1 MQVLVNTQ
9 YICDLI
15 HRTFFV
21 PVYFLSEE
29 EKILDYATCYDISSP
44 FYSSK
49 EEHFQKLYQESDLFN
64 FPLFRGNDYLEN
76 FIFIRVK
83 NQEGIKGTIVI
94 GPTTYP
100 KVTDEMAIKLMKTF
114 QASNKIQEGLLYY
127 QSLPEVKKITL
138 LQIGIFLHYMI
149 FKEKLDIDTVWKKNK
164 LLEETP
170 YKIVHPDLYISNR
183 RQNNVGN
190 YNFSLERKFFSQITE
205 GNKESV
211 IKYAYSFPQED
222 AGITSQGN
230 QLRNQKNNG
239 IMAITLATRYA
250 IEGNLPTD
258 IAFALSDLYILTIE
272 QLDNMYSVNRLIED
286 ALCTFADR
294 VKEYKTKKYSNT
306 ITTCLNY
313 INRNIYQKISLS
325 ALAELLHMNPTY
337 LSGLFKKE
345 VGITLS
351 QYIQREKIEE
361 AKKLL
366 TLTSYSLTDICLWLK
381 FNDQSYFIRIFKKIT
396 KMTPKQYREKY
407 TLI

>member
-1 MQVLVNTQ
+1 MRGLVNTQ

-15 HRTFFV
+15 HKMFHV
-21 PVYFLSEE
+21 PVYFLSEGGT
-29 EKILDYATCYDISSP
+29 ILDYATCYDMSSP
-44 FYSSK
+44 FYLSK
-49 EEHFQKLYQESDLFN
+49 EEHLQALCQESDVFN
-64 FPLFRGNDYLEN
+64 FPLFRGNRYLEN
-76 FIFIRVK
+76 FVLIRMK
-83 NQEGIKGTIVI
+83 NQEGIEGTIVI

-114 QASNKIQEGLLYY
+114 QASNKIQEGLFYY
-127 QSLPEVKKITL
+127 QSLPVVNKITL
-138 LQIGIFLHYMI
+138 LQIGVFLHYTI

-170 YKIVHPDLYISNR
+170 YKIVHPDLYISHR
-183 RQNNVGN
+183 RQNHVGN
-190 YNFSLERKFFSQITE
+190 YNISLERQFFSQITE
-205 GNKESV
+205 GNKENT

-222 AGITSQGN
+222 AGITSQES

-258 IAFALSDLYILTIE
+258 IAFTLSDLYIQTIE
-272 QLDNMYSVNRLIED
+272 KLNNMYSVNRLIED

-306 ITTCLNY
+306 ITACLNY
-313 INRNIYQKISLS
+313 ISQNIYQKISLS
-325 ALAELLHMNPTY
+325 KLAELLHVNSTY
-337 LSGLFKKE
+337 LSSLFKKE

-366 TLTSYSLTDICLWLK
+366 TLTSYSLLDICLWLK
-381 FNDQSYFIRIFKKIT
+381 FNDQSYFNRIFKKIT
-396 KMTPKQYREKY
+396 TMTPKQYREKY
-407 TLI
+407 TII

>member
-1 MQVLVNTQ
+1 MRDLVNTH
-9 YICDLI
+9 YICNLI
-15 HRTFFV
+15 HKTFFV
-21 PVYFLSEE
+21 SVYFLSEE
-29 EKILDYATCYDISSP
+29 GEILDYATCYDISNP

-49 EEHFQKLYQESDLFN
+49 AEHFQKLFQESDPFN
-64 FPLFRGNDYLEN
+64 FPLFRENDYLEN

-83 NQEGIKGTIVI
+83 NQEEIKGTIVI

-100 KVTDEMAIKLMKTF
+100 KVTDEMAIKLMKRF
-114 QASNKIQEGLLYY
+114 QDSNKIQEGLFYY
-127 QSLPEVKKITL
+127 QSLPEVKKIML

-164 LLEETP
+164 ILEETP

-183 RQNNVGN
+183 RQNHVGN
-190 YNFSLERKFFSQITE
+190 YNIFFERKFFSQITE

-250 IEGNLPTD
+250 IEGNLPTN
-258 IAFALSDLYILTIE
+258 IAFALSDLYIQTKE
-272 QLDNMYSVNRLIED
+272 KLDNMYSVNRLIED

-294 VKEYKTKKYSNT
+294 VKEYRAKKYSNT
-306 ITTCLNY
+306 ITACLNY
-313 INRNIYQKISLS
+313 ICQNIYQKISLS
-325 ALAELLHMNPTY
+325 ELAKLLHVNPTY

-366 TLTSYSLTDICLWLK
+366 ALTSYSLTDICLWLK
-381 FNDQSYFIRIFKKIT
+381 FNDQSYFIRVFKK
-396 KMTPKQYREKY
+396 
-407 TLI
+407 

>member
-1 MQVLVNTQ
+1 MRGLVDTE

-15 HRTFFV
+15 HKTFFV

-29 EKILDYATCYDISSP
+29 GEILDYATCYDISSP

-49 EEHFQKLYQESDLFN
+49 EEHFQKLCQEIDVFN

-94 GPTTYP
+94 GPTTHP
-100 KVTDEMAIKLMKTF
+100 KVTDEMATKLMKTF
-114 QASNKIQEGLLYY
+114 QMGNKIQEGLPYY
-127 QSLPEVKKITL
+127 QSLPEVKKIKL

-149 FKEKLDIDTVWKKNK
+149 FQEKLDIDTVWKQNK
-164 LLEETP
+164 LLEEKP
-170 YKIVHPDLYISNR
+170 YKIVNPDLYISKR
-183 RQNNVGN
+183 RQDNPDN
-190 YNFSLERKFFSQITE
+190 YNIALEQKFFLQIKE

-250 IEGNLPTD
+250 IEGHLPTD
-258 IAFALSDLYILTIE
+258 IAFALSDLYIQTIE

-325 ALAELLHMNPTY
+325 ELAELLQVNPTY
-337 LSGLFKKE
+337 LSNLFKKE

-351 QYIQREKIEE
+351 QYIQMEKIEE

-366 TLTSYSLTDICLWLK
+366 ILTSYSLTDICLWLK
-381 FNDQSYFIRIFKKIT
+381 FSDQSYFIRIFKKIT
-396 KMTPKQYREKY
+396 AMTPKQYREKY
-407 TLI
+407 KLI

>member
-1 MQVLVNTQ
+1 MRDLVNTQ

-15 HRTFFV
+15 HKMFSV
-21 PVYFLSEE
+21 PIYFLSEE
-29 EKILDYATCYDISSP
+29 GKILDYATCYDMSSP

-49 EEHFQKLYQESDLFN
+49 EEHFQTLCQESDLFN
-64 FPLFRGNDYLEN
+64 FPLFRGNIYLEN
-76 FIFIRVK
+76 FLFIRVK
-83 NQEGIKGTIVI
+83 NQEGIKGTIIV

-100 KVTDEMAIKLMKTF
+100 KVTDEMAIKLMQTL
-114 QASNKIQEGLLYY
+114 QTSNKMQEGLSYY
-127 QSLPEVKKITL
+127 QSLPEVKKITV
-138 LQIGIFLHYMI
+138 LQIGVFLHYMI

-183 RQNNVGN
+183 RQDNVGN
-190 YNFSLERKFFSQITE
+190 HNIFFERKFFSQITE
-205 GNKESV
+205 GNKENV

-258 IAFALSDLYILTIE
+258 IAFALSDLYIQTIE
-272 QLDNMYSVNRLIED
+272 SLDNMYSVNRLIED

-313 INRNIYQKISLS
+313 ISQNIYQKISLS
-325 ALAELLHMNPTY
+325 KLAERLHLNPTY
-337 LSGLFKKE
+337 LSSLFKKE
-345 VGITLS
+345 VGITMS

-381 FNDQSYFIRIFKKIT
+381 FTDQSYFIRIFKKIT
-396 KMTPKQYREKY
+396 TMTPKQYREKY
-407 TLI
+407 TII